1 MTPTPFE
8 PTSID
13 KLAGTPN
20 YSRFIV
26 WFAIALVVSV
36 LLFILLARSVYID
49 VEPVDGVVQ
58 FDGVFSIPAGERYLA
73 IPGSYRVGVNK
84 EGYVGANDVVAVS
97 WEGVQNFHY
106 RLEKLPGSLNL
117 SATDGAHG
125 LVYLDGRL
133 RGRLPLQIDELAAGT
148 YRVRVDAD
156 GYLPL
161 NQELLIEGMGK
172 QQDVELTLIANGA
185 YLSVESSPAG
195 ATISVNGKAVGN
207 TPFKGVIPA
216 GSAAL
221 ELSLKGYQPWDDL
234 VIAKIGDDI
243 QLGEVTL
250 LPAPGELEVRSTP
263 SGAAVTLNDEYRG
276 TTPLT
281 VTMPDDFEHQIEI
294 YKDGY
299 QRLVRRMSI
308 AKQSTERMDVELAR
322 SLGAV
327 AFESNIE
334 DAEII
339 IDQRPF
345 GKANQTITLPTRAH
359 QVLIRKSG
367 YRDFTTTVTPREGVE
382 QLIRAELISLLEAAS
397 PLALVTKNSIGMQL
411 KLLRPT
417 NTFQMGAPRREQ
429 GRQANEVE
437 RTIKLSRPFY
447 ISTHEVTNTE
457 FRQYLVQHSSGRV
470 GDQSLD
476 QTSHPVVNVSWDQA
490 AGFCNWL
497 SRRDGLDLVYQ
508 ISNGVVASS
517 KLEANGYR
525 LPTEAEWAYAARF
538 SDQGMQRYSWGESP
552 APSADSANIA
562 DESAIKFIARIY
574 KDYRDGFP
582 LTAPVG
588 SFTPNQHG
596 LFDISGNVSEWVHD
610 FYQVKVI
617 APGVVET
624 DPAGAE
630 RGRYHVARGSGWKHS
645 GLTELRL
652 SFRDYSDT
660 PRNDLG
666 FRVVKWAN

>member
-1 MTPTPFE
+1 ME
-8 PTSID
+8 HICQWS
-13 KLAGTPN
+13 
-20 YSRFIV
+20 
-26 WFAIALVVSV
+26 
-36 LLFILLARSVYID
+36 LAR
-49 VEPVDGVVQ
+49 
-58 FDGVFSIPAGERYLA
+58 
-73 IPGSYRVGVNK
+73 
-84 EGYVGANDVVAVS
+84 
-97 WEGVQNFHY
+97 
-106 RLEKLPGSLNL
+106 
-117 SATDGAHG
+117 
-125 LVYLDGRL
+125 
-133 RGRLPLQIDELAAGT
+133 
-148 YRVRVDAD
+148 
-156 GYLPL
+156 
-161 NQELLIEGMGK
+161 
-172 QQDVELTLIANGA
+172 
-185 YLSVESSPAG
+185 AG
-195 ATISVNGKAVGN
+195 ATFSVNGKTVGN
-207 TPFKGVIPA
+207 TPFKGVIPP

-221 ELSLKGYQPWDDL
+221 KLIHKGYQPWDDL

-243 QLGEVTL
+243 QLGEITL

-281 VTMPDDFEHQIEI
+281 VTMPDDSEHQIEI

-334 DAEII
+334 DAEVI

-345 GKANQTITLPTRAH
+345 GKVNQTITLPTRAH
-359 QVLIRKSG
+359 QVLIRKNG
-367 YRDFTTTVTPREGVE
+367 YRDFTTTVTPRAGVE
-382 QLIRAELISLLEAAS
+382 QLVRAELISLLEAAS

-497 SRRDGLDLVYQ
+497 SGRDGLDLVYE

-525 LPTEAEWAYAARF
+525 LPTEAEWAFAARF